1 MQQTNNLRRCN
12 PLIKSEGGAAMKTS
26 IIQSLSAALFA
37 SVFTVITITAIGPS
51 IALAKSDEIPTLDVR
66 PMCRG
71 IALQAADPGVRGQ
84 GGQADVLQRCIESE
98 KEVHEQLKKR
108 WGEFSAADKRHCVTL
123 AKTGGEPSNTELLTC
138 LEMARDVRVLRSAAA
153 APKPASSLSTPTPPA
168 TSTEAAAPKPASS
181 LSTPTPPATSTEA
194 AAPVVPPASRGR
206 SSVPATERDLD
217 QAKGEAER
225 AKADAEVAKASEAL
239 AQRKLADAEAALRR
253 VSEEVKQ
260 SKAEAERAKA
270 DAQGARESEAA
281 LKRKLADAETARV
294 AAEEKARKSGHTTGP
309 GLGGRLRRWFGRPS
323 APNP

>member
-1 MQQTNNLRRCN
+1 
-12 PLIKSEGGAAMKTS
+12 MKTS
-26 IIQSLSAALFA
+26 IVQSLSAALFA
-37 SVFTVITITAIGPS
+37 SVFTVITIAAIGPS
-51 IALAKSDEIPTLDVR
+51 IALARSDEFPTLDVR
-66 PMCRG
+66 PVCRG
-71 IALQAADPGVRGQ
+71 IALQAADPGVGRG
-84 GGQADVLQRCIESE
+84 GSETLQRCIESE

-123 AKTGGEPSNTELLTC
+123 AKTGGESSNTELLTC

-168 TSTEAAAPKPASS
+168 TSTEAAAP
-181 LSTPTPPATSTEA
+181 
-194 AAPVVPPASRGR
+194 VVPPASRGR
-206 SSVPATERDLD
+206 SSPPATERDLD

-239 AQRKLADAEAALRR
+239 AQRKLADAETALRR
-253 VSEEVKQ
+253 VSEEVDQ
-260 SKAEAERAKA
+260 AKAEAESAKA
-270 DAQGARESEAA
+270 DAQGARDSEAA

-294 AAEEKARKSGHTTGP
+294 AAEKKACQSGDTTSP

>member
-1 MQQTNNLRRCN
+1 
-12 PLIKSEGGAAMKTS
+12 MKTS
-26 IIQSLSAALFA
+26 IVQSLSAALFA
-37 SVFTVITITAIGPS
+37 AVFTVITIAAIGPS
-51 IALAKSDEIPTLDVR
+51 IALDEIPTLDVR
-66 PMCRG
+66 PVCRG
-71 IALQAADPGVRGQ
+71 IALQAADPGVGQQ
-84 GGQADVLQRCIESE
+84 GGQAETFQRCIATE
-98 KEVHEQLKKR
+98 KEIHEQLKKR

-123 AKTGGEPSNTELLTC
+123 AKTGGESSNTELLTC

-168 TSTEAAAPKPASS
+168 TSTQ
-181 LSTPTPPATSTEA
+181 A
-194 AAPVVPPASRGR
+194 AAPVVPPASTGR
-206 SSVPATERDLD
+206 SSALDLD

-294 AAEEKARKSGHTTGP
+294 AAEEKACQSGDTTGP
-309 GLGGRLRRWFGRPS
+309 GLRGRLRGWFGRPS